1 MDIIVWVGPPEL
13 AVASIVAEGCC
24 AAAEGGR
31 GFDYRLKRRALPH
44 EAGRFQ
50 VLTATRQFIWR
61 KERKQEREG
70 GK

>member
-1 MDIIVWVGPPEL
+1 MDKSIWVGPPEL

-50 VLTATRQFIWR
+50 VLTAAGQFIW
-61 KERKQEREG
+61 KKGRKQERER